1 MSDSGWQ
8 GIVREHPIITAILVA
23 CTLVGAVVGDIYR
36 YDEWSGARRVAAGAV
51 AGAGVAFTV
60 TATRMIG

>member
-23 CTLVGAVVGDIYR
+23 CTLVGALVGEIYL
-36 YDEWSGARRVAAGAV
+36 YEEWSVARRVAAGAV